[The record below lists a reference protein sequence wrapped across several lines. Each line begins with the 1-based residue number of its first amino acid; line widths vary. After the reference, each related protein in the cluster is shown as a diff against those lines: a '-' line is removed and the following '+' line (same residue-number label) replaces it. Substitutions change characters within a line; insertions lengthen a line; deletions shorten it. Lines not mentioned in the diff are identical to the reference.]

1 MPITGIEGMSPFAP
15 IAPTRPDQ
23 LAPQGSGDG
32 GSAFAAQLTGAVDE
46 AQRLS
51 GVSNELTVAALT
63 GDLTDLHAATIASS
77 RASLTLE
84 VMVTMRNKGVEAFND
99 IMRMQA

>member
-1 MPITGIEGMSPFAP
+1 MPIAGIEGVSPFAP
-15 IAPTRPDQ
+15 ISPTRPDVT
-23 LAPQGSGDG
+23 APAGAADG
-32 GSAFAAQLTGAVDE
+32 GTAFAAQLTGAIDE

-84 VMVTMRNKGVEAFND
+84 VMVAMRNKGVEAFND
-99 IMRMQA
+99 VMRMQA